1 MKQTVYIIAFLTILV
16 PSSGVAFDSFD
27 GASPMQVFE
36 SGARIEGEH
45 KAGDEIGRVHAGD
58 DEISSEDV
66 RAAVETLFEERFPEV
81 SDRLAVRVVRLG
93 NSVES
98 ASGLR
103 VRLNH
108 SDSVPRGHTQV
119 RLVALNENAWSEAGW
134 ALLYVAH
141 FDSVGMALSDV
152 SQGGAVTE
160 EDVTFAWVETTKFR
174 GEPLRPDDF
183 RALRSDEL
191 FAHRPLRS
199 GETIR
204 MSDLRPAY
212 LADTGQS
219 ITMTYSRN
227 GIELKLTCQARE
239 PGFLGDVIRA
249 YSSDTKSTYKV
260 VLTGPGSAIWKS
272 TL

>member
-1 MKQTVYIIAFLTILV
+1 MKQTVYILAFLTILV
-16 PSSGVAFDSFD
+16 PTSGVAFDSLN
-27 GASPMQVFE
+27 GGSSTQVLE
-36 SGARIEGEH
+36 SGAPIEGEH
-45 KAGDEIGRVHAGD
+45 RAGVEIGGADAAND
-58 DEISSEDV
+58 DISSEDV
-66 RAAVETLFEERFPEV
+66 RAAADALFKERFPEV

-119 RLVALNENAWSEAGW
+119 RLMARNESAWSEAGW

-141 FDSVGMALSDV
+141 FDSVGMALNDV
-152 SQGGAVTE
+152 SQGGSVTE
-160 EDVTFAWVETTKFR
+160 DDVTFAWVETTRFR
-174 GEPLRPDDF
+174 GEPLRPADF
-183 RALRSDEL
+183 RALRSDEI

-204 MSDLRPAY
+204 TNDLRPAY

-227 GIELKLTCQARE
+227 GIELRLTCKARE
-239 PGFLGDVIRA
+239 PGFRGDVIRA
-249 YSSDTKSTYKV
+249 YSPDTKSTYKV